1 MEEEKKGLGMNK
13 FIVPIVAVAIF
24 TLVLFG
30 AGYAY
35 FAATVGAENV
45 TNISASIPAATTSV
59 STTSN
64 TCTINV
70 AASDMAEARNSATNE
85 INNSSCFLNVT
96 LNGAAGVK
104 CTYDVILTEVS
115 DSAYARTGECIKS
128 SLSSETA
135 CKNGGFTWHGTYCAD
150 DTKTTSDA
158 CTDGTWTRIGTN
170 TNPLQN
176 INYEFTGTVNATIST
191 GGSNAV
197 EYTKETSSA
206 SSTIQGREV
215 QLDTLVG
222 SMYYNSTATTGLIAK
237 GTIEVQTDG
246 TAVSQEYVFE
256 EKWYN
261 IPIPQGVHSNKVYSY
276 VLSAQNIVC

>member
-70 AASDMAEARNSATNE
+70 AASDMAEAKNSATNE

-104 CTYDVILTEVS
+104 CTYDVILTETS
-115 DSAYARTGECIKS
+115 ANAYARTTGVGE
-128 SLSSETA
+128 
-135 CKNGGFTWHGTYCAD
+135 GT
-150 DTKTTSDA
+150 
-158 CTDGTWTRIGTN
+158 I
-170 TNPLQN
+170 P
-176 INYEFTGTVNATIST
+176 YEFTGTINATIST
-191 GGSNAV
+191 GGNNAV
-197 EYTKETSSA
+197 EYTKETSNA

-222 SMYYNSTATTGLIAK
+222 SMYYNSTTTTGLLAK
-237 GTIEVQTDG
+237 GTIEVQTDD